1 MPEEAIEFQ
10 QSFLTLPNGLYRTA
24 SLLIKN
30 VRMHVPALGSED
42 ASRNALTEASPFQ
55 ARARA
60 CEGLSTTLGRRRSQ
74 SSWQNPSLFSLVSKV
89 KFFIYNSSFFS
100 LYFGK
105 SFRKGQHTSAG
116 AIVTMV
122 AFFWMTT
129 EFDGMTKCK
138 LLV

>member
-1 MPEEAIEFQ
+1 MLEEAIEFQ

-42 ASRNALTEASPFQ
+42 ASRIALTEASPFQ

-60 CEGLSTTLGRRRSQ
+60 CEGLGRRRSQ
-74 SSWQNPSLFSLVSKV
+74 SSWQNPSLFSLVSNV
-89 KFFIYNSSFFS
+89 KFFIYNSPFFS

-105 SFRKGQHTSAG
+105 SFRKGQHTRAG
-116 AIVTMV
+116 DSNYGC
-122 AFFWMTT
+122 FFLNDYRVRRNDQM
-129 EFDGMTKCK
+129 
-138 LLV
+138 